1 MKCPLCNE
9 KLVDIVY
16 GLPTVELMDKSKN
29 KEVCLGGCVIMAGV
43 EIPKFHCF
51 KCNNDFNQNLQIYKK
66 NKSNE

>member
-1 MKCPLCNE
+1 
-9 KLVDIVY
+9 
-16 GLPTVELMDKSKN
+16 
-29 KEVCLGGCVIMAGV
+29 MAGV